1 MSYNIY
7 SREQK
12 FRITANKKEAAFAAL
27 KESGVRVNERTTSLE
42 DALEELGWSSDMI
55 LQKKDKNGKK
65 RKTKGAGDIVG
76 LYFDREHLTDEVED
90 TLDAIAPFVDA
101 GSYMEFE
108 GEDMCVW
115 RYLFDGEKVDE
126 IYPTVDWMKPLL
138 IHTVED
144 EYQIIPSVERV
155 VINACGAKII
165 ITSGTVTVLRGDLST
180 EIPYI
185 RRTSG

>member
-1 MSYNIY
+1 MYGDIY
-7 SREQK
+7 S
-12 FRITANKKEAAFAAL
+12 T
-27 KESGVRVNERTTSLE
+27 
-42 DALEELGWSSDMI
+42 
-55 LQKKDKNGKK
+55 
-65 RKTKGAGDIVG
+65 
-76 LYFDREHLTDEVED
+76 
-90 TLDAIAPFVDA
+90 
-101 GSYMEFE
+101 
-108 GEDMCVW
+108 
-115 RYLFDGEKVDE
+115 GEKVDE